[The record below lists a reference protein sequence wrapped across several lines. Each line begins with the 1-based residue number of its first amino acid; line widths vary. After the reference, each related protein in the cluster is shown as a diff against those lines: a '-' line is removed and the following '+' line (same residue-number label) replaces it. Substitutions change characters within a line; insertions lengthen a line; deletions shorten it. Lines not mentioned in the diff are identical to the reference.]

1 MLSVDEFATEGMVPE
16 DLGHKGSIAL
26 LEEVRGTSD
35 DIRLCEEEIHIPSRV
50 AAIER
55 PDI

>member
-1 MLSVDEFATEGMVPE
+1 MSVDEFATEGMVPE